1 MTHTDSSP
9 KQDRSDELGALRAI
23 VEGTARH
30 TGQEFFQSL
39 VRHLAAAVGTRYT
52 FVAEFAGGTMA
63 RTLAF
68 WSRDHIADNIEWDVT
83 GTPCEDVV
91 RGNLCHHP
99 AGVSQQFPADRLL
112 VDWGIES
119 YLGVPLCD
127 ARGRHLGHLAVLGER
142 PMPAEPHKLFTFRI
156 FAARAAAELERLHY
170 EERLR
175 ESEPRWRGLTEALPQ
190 LVWSATPDG
199 ACDYFSTQWTEH
211 TGVPEPD
218 LLGWRWLATLHPDD
232 REPTRRLWTD
242 AVAGRGPYDVEY
254 RVRRSDGVYRW
265 FKTRGTPIRDSE
277 GIIVKW
283 FGTCTDITDLRK
295 IEEALRASE
304 ERFRGTFENAVV
316 GIAHRDATGR
326 FLRVNEKFCDILGYT
341 REEMLQKTMRDITH
355 PDDLSAS
362 IDALAAL
369 WQGESPTLRLEKR
382 YVRKD
387 GSLVWGELFASL
399 QRDAAGKPSYDI
411 SIVND
416 ISERKRLEE
425 ALRASEERRRLI
437 LDNAHDAFIAMSPD
451 GLITEWNHQAEITF
465 GWPRAEAVGRVVSE
479 TIIPPQFRE
488 AHQRGVDRF
497 LATGE
502 GPVLNRVLQVPALR
516 RDGREFPAEISIVPV
531 RVGEQYLFAAFI
543 RDVTERKRAEE
554 ELRRAKEGAE
564 AANQAKDEFLANVS
578 HEIRTPMN
586 AILGMTDLALDTLLT
601 EDKRQYL
608 TTVKS
613 AADSLLGIIN
623 DILDF
628 AKIEAGRLEL
638 DPADFSLSS
647 VLASTLRTLSV
658 RAHKKGLEMVCQQ
671 RAGVT
676 HALL

>member
-1 MTHTDSSP
+1 MDSRP
-9 KQDRSDELGALRAI
+9 NQDLSDELSALRAI
-23 VEGTARH
+23 VEGTAGH

-39 VRHLAAAVGTRYT
+39 VRHLAAAVGTRYA

-68 WSRDHIADNIEWDVT
+68 WFRDHIADNIEWDVT

-175 ESEPRWRGLTEALPQ
+175 ESEQRWRGLTEALPQ

-232 REPTRRLWTD
+232 RAPTRQLWTD
-242 AVAGRGPYDVEY
+242 SVAGRGPYDVEY
-254 RVRRSDGVYRW
+254 RVRRSDGLYRW

-277 GIIVKW
+277 ANIVKW
-283 FGTCTDITDLRK
+283 FGTCTDITDLRQT
-295 IEEALRASE
+295 EEALRASE
-304 ERFRGTFENAVV
+304 ERFRGTFENAAV

-326 FLRVNEKFCDILGYT
+326 FLRVNEKFCAIVGYP
-341 REEMLQKTMRDITH
+341 REELLQKTVRDLTH
-355 PDDLSAS
+355 PDDLAAS
-362 IDALAAL
+362 IDALTAL
-369 WQGESPTLRLEKR
+369 WQGESPTLGLEKR
-382 YVRKD
+382 HVRKD
-387 GSLVWGELFASL
+387 GSLVWAEQFASL
-399 QRDAAGKPSYDI
+399 QRDVAGKPAYDI
-411 SIVND
+411 AIVNN

-425 ALRASEERRRLI
+425 
-437 LDNAHDAFIAMSPD
+437 
-451 GLITEWNHQAEITF
+451 
-465 GWPRAEAVGRVVSE
+465 
-479 TIIPPQFRE
+479 
-488 AHQRGVDRF
+488 
-497 LATGE
+497 
-502 GPVLNRVLQVPALR
+502 
-516 RDGREFPAEISIVPV
+516 
-531 RVGEQYLFAAFI
+531 
-543 RDVTERKRAEE
+543 
-554 ELRRAKEGAE
+554 ELRHAKDAAE
-564 AANQAKDEFLANVS
+564 AANRAKDEFLANVS

-586 AILGMTDLALDTLLT
+586 AIIGMTDLALDTLLT
-601 EDKRQYL
+601 EDQRQYL

-613 AADSLLGIIN
+613 AADALLAIIN
-623 DILDF
+623 DILAF

-638 DPADFSLSS
+638 DRADFSLGS
-647 VLASTLRTLSV
+647 VLGATVRALAV
-658 RAHKKGLEMVCQQ
+658 RAHKKGLELVCQQ
-671 RAGVT
+671 
-676 HALL
+676 